1 MKPDTREK
9 SGKSGE
15 NDAADARV
23 LPGGSAE
30 QGYDVK
36 QNVKREKKH
45 AHMQ

>member
-15 NDAADARV
+15 KDAADARV

-30 QGYDVK
+30 DGNDVK
-36 QNVKREKKH
+36 QNIKREKKH
-45 AHMQ
+45 ADLQ